1 MRIKIRQLQAFRE
14 VVRNG
19 SITSAAHALG
29 LSQPTV
35 SNLIIGLENELGVTL
50 FQRIHKRLVPTQ
62 DARKF
67 FAEVDRTFNSIE
79 QLSSTANRLHTKSSA
94 WLNVVL
100 PQSFVVNIVPQAL
113 ARLRKSHPGIGVTL
127 EFLPTRDA
135 IDYAAS
141 GEWDLTIARLPATH
155 RGLDVK
161 PLMTSEY
168 VCVLPKGHRLV
179 ALDSLDPADL
189 RDEAVILLSRRHEER
204 FEIVDSFRKVGVD
217 LVGLVETGALTG
229 ACAFTSAGLGVTVLD
244 AIVARGYPDSNLVI
258 RPFRPAIR
266 NQFGLL
272 LEKGGEMSAEAE
284 IFLQAIVETVS
295 DLSRDF
301 EGIHNLEG

>member
-19 SITSAAHALG
+19 SITAAAHALG

-35 SNLIIGLENELGVTL
+35 SNLIIGLESELGVTL

-62 DARKF
+62 DAEKF
-67 FAEVDRTFNSIE
+67 FTEVDRTFNSIE
-79 QLSSTANRLHTKSSA
+79 QLSSTANRLHTNSSA

-113 ARLRKSHPGIGVTL
+113 ALLRRTHPGIGVTL

-141 GEWDLTIARLPATH
+141 GEWDLTIARLPAVH

-161 PLMTSEY
+161 PFMTSEY
-168 VCVLPKGHRLV
+168 VCVLPKGHRL
-179 ALDSLDPADL
+179 AERESIDPADL
-189 RDEAVILLSRRHEER
+189 RDEQVIMLSRRHEER

-217 LVGLVETGALTG
+217 LAGLVETGALTG

-244 AIVARGYPDSNLVI
+244 AIVAQGYPDPNLVV

-272 LEKGGEMSAEAE
+272 LEKSGEMSTEAE
-284 IFLQAIVETVS
+284 LFLQAILDTVAE
-295 DLSRDF
+295 LSRDVG
-301 EGIHNLEG
+301 GIYRLD

>member
-19 SITSAAHALG
+19 SITAAAHALG

-35 SNLIIGLENELGVTL
+35 SNLIIGLENELGVSL

-62 DARKF
+62 DAEKF

-79 QLSSTANRLHTKSSA
+79 QLSSTANRLHTNSSA

-100 PQSFVVNIVPQAL
+100 PQSFVVSIVPQAL
-113 ARLRKSHPGIGVTL
+113 ARMRKDHPGVGVTL

-161 PLMTSEY
+161 PLITSEY
-168 VCVLPKGHRLV
+168 VCVLPAGHDLAARE
-179 ALDSLDPADL
+179 SLDPADL

-244 AIVARGYPDSNLVI
+244 AIVAQGYPDPNLVV
-258 RPFRPAIR
+258 RPFRPSIR

-284 IFLQAIVETVS
+284 IFLQAVLATVA

-301 EGIHNLEG
+301 DGIRTLG